1 MSIGELPS
9 HNHSATQPSGYT
21 NHRFVTIASTG
32 TSSTARRQVATG
44 SSGIYTMTYSNT
56 ASDYVGTNDMNDSNT
71 TANTGSG
78 TRHNN
83 LQPWI
88 SVYCW
93 ARTL

>member
-1 MSIGELPS
+1 MAS

-56 ASDYVGTNDMNDSNT
+56 ASDYVGTNDMNDSDT
-71 TANTGSG
+71 TAKTGSG

-83 LQPWI
+83 LSPYLSI
-88 SVYCW
+88 YLYKRLS
-93 ARTL
+93 